1 MQESWRSKGGWRGEE
16 EADEEDEEDEEEE
29 EEERL
34 GVAEVAEEEEADGSS
49 LLSLMVWCR
58 RFVVEVYVLG
68 VCVLG

>member
-34 GVAEVAEEEEADGSS
+34 GVAEVAGERSS

>member
-16 EADEEDEEDEEEE
+16 EADEEEEEEDEE
-29 EEERL
+29 RL
-34 GVAEVAEEEEADGSS
+34 SVAEVAEEEDADGSS